1 MALYNDIGILLL
13 AFFAVTLSLQEDVD
27 DCFGYGTCDPG
38 PKCENWNSSTNSLK
52 CYSCSDG
59 GFWPFE
65 FQCDG
70 VVDCYNGMDELD
82 CELDDIQSKVTSCSG
97 IREKCRFHSNC
108 CSGYCHE
115 FRDPRRIIK
124 LCYFK
129 EDRAVSRN

>member
-1 MALYNDIGILLL
+1 MVLHNGIGMLLVI
-13 AFFAVTLSLQEDVD
+13 FVTVTLSLQDDFD

-38 PKCENWNSSTNSLK
+38 PNCENWNSTTNSLK

-65 FQCDG
+65 FQCDE
-70 VVDCYNGMDELD
+70 VVDCYNGMDELY
-82 CELDDIQSKVTSCSG
+82 CKRDDIQSKVTSCVG

-115 FRDPRRIIK
+115 FRNPRKIEKR
-124 LCYFK
+124 CYYRK
-129 EDRAVSRN
+129 DGVVSGN